1 MYLSGSKWKMRKKR
15 RRSNPWRV
23 LLFLILIGILI
34 YVERVVV
41 PSVPPPFI
49 PQPTE
54 TQSPV
59 AFVAEAQTLFQSG
72 KLAQAEQAY
81 AQAISV
87 DPDEPAH
94 YIELARLEVFLGKY
108 EQAEENAS
116 NALLIDENSAL
127 AYAVLAW
134 SLDFQ
139 GRYVEALEKI
149 ELALEMDPNLALARA
164 YYAEILIDVSP
175 GNYREALDEAR
186 AAVQMDPS
194 LLEAHRALGYVWEM
208 TGSYAEAIESYQTAV
223 SINPNLSLLH
233 MSIGDMYLALNDTT
247 KAIESYTRASVLSPT
262 DVLPYRRLALTH
274 ARIGEFGKASQWAEE
289 AMHMDPSDPYLH
301 GDLGRMY
308 YNNNQILPAITEL
321 GMAIHGGMMPDQW
334 VIDDQELMVD
344 PDARVDAG
352 IEVGDVVNVIAIPGG
367 DGELVA
373 LVIEIDDGIPPV
385 PISGVESP
393 VDIHGTVV
401 SIVEGAYVLGL
412 PLEPGDSRAVGFYYT
427 YALALARN
435 GQCELAREIA
445 RALLL
450 GVPDDEVAAAN
461 AEETLEMCSAFSA
474 TATPTA
480 NP

>member
-23 LLFLILIGILI
+23 LLLIVLIGILI

-49 PQPTE
+49 PEPTA

-59 AFVAEAQTLFQSG
+59 AFVTEAETLFQSG

-94 YIELARLEVFLGKY
+94 YIALARLEVFLGKY

-186 AAVQMDPS
+186 AAVQMDPT

-223 SINPNLSLLH
+223 NINPNLTILH

-308 YNNNQILPAITEL
+308 YNNNQVLPAIKEL

-334 VIDDQELMVD
+334 VIDDQELLVD

-352 IEVGDVVNVIAIPGG
+352 IEVGAVVNVIAIPSG
-367 DGELVA
+367 DGELMA

-385 PISGVESP
+385 PISGVENP
-393 VDIHGTVV
+393 IDIHGTVV
-401 SIVEGAYVLGL
+401 SIIEGAYVMGL

-450 GVPDDEVAAAN
+450 GVPDDEVAAEN
-461 AEETLEMCSAFSA
+461 AELTLEMCSAFSA